1 MVRFD
6 RPCRYVYRAVNY
18 FSMHMAR
25 KDYLTEGDRVEMT
38 WHGRGAERLGLKET
52 VEEHDFTRLCKGR
65 HPVTNEKLMQRDNG
79 ENRRVCYF
87 GQISAPKDVS
97 IAYLVGGDQRIAGW
111 WKESVKET
119 LKEIED
125 ITATRVRLGG
135 ASHNDRPT
143 GNMVA
148 AVVTHDTSRALDP
161 QLHTHVCV
169 MNVTYDPKE
178 QRWKAVE
185 PQGFYKYQSY
195 LREVSYNR
203 LAEKMKDGGYE
214 IEKARSIGFNIA
226 GFPADLREDFSKRR
240 EEIER
245 VADVLKSRSQDA
257 LQRITTQ
264 TRAEKIHVEPG
275 ELKARWLDEAAPHLS
290 GIKQII
296 DEAQPGEHGK
306 IFTPAQALT
315 LAEAHLF
322 DRQSIVDERFL
333 LREALIA
340 GRADVTLDQLKEE
353 IAAQVQSG
361 DLIRNGKMLT
371 TPEILRMEKAIID
384 WTNGGKGICPA
395 MGKFEP
401 RDALSPEQNQAA
413 EKLLASPDRVAV
425 LIGDAGAGKSTTL
438 SAIVDG
444 VHQSGNLTFACT
456 PSANAAQEL
465 QDKLKIQADT
475 VQQLLVN
482 EKLQN
487 QITGR
492 TIIVDEAGLLS
503 VRQMYDLCQI
513 AERQQCRLLLVGDV
527 KQHHSVEAGD
537 ALRALQKYAHVEP
550 VRLQEIHRQQDDEYK
565 KVVKFLADGQPY
577 ASFRKLDELG
587 GVSEQKDFNK
597 LLDQAAATYVD
608 KVAYGQSCLAISPVW
623 SEVNAFTAVLRD
635 QLKDKGLLD
644 RDEKAYK
651 AVQSMQWTSA
661 GKMQLSNYQVGDVL
675 TFYRDSG
682 GFQKHEM
689 VSVVSK
695 DAQGLTL
702 ERPDGSRS
710 FFDPQKHKGFDVGLP
725 RTLAVAPGEKLLVRA
740 NFAPGRL
747 KNGDIVSV
755 KEVKDDGS
763 LTLKDGRTIPPHFRQ
778 FTHGYASTSHSAQSK
793 TVDHGILIL
802 GEKGHQAAN
811 LQQAYVSNSRFSHTQ
826 TIFTTDKERAF
837 DSMAKFEERPL
848 AMEVIK
854 QTASQMPQNQEKEG
868 KSIQVPEKIAKSPGQ
883 TSVEPLDWSPIN
895 PAIRTRL

>member
-38 WHGRGAERLGLKET
+38 WHGRGAERLGLKGT
-52 VEEHDFTRLCKGR
+52 VDEHDFTRLCKGR

-97 IAYLVGGDQRIAGW
+97 IACLVGGDQRIAGW
-111 WKESVKET
+111 WQESIKET

-135 ASHNDRPT
+135 AIHDRPT

-169 MNVTYDPKE
+169 MNVTYDPVE
-178 QRWKAVE
+178 NRWKAVE
-185 PQGFYKYQSY
+185 PRGFYKYQSY
-195 LREVSYNR
+195 LREVSYNK
-203 LAEKMKDGGYE
+203 LAEKMKAGSYQL
-214 IEKARSIGFNIA
+214 EKARSIGFTIK
-226 GFPADLREDFSKRR
+226 GFPDDLRENFSKRR
-240 EEIER
+240 EDIER
-245 VADVLKSRSQDA
+245 VADVLKSHSQDA
-257 LQRITTQ
+257 LQLITTQ
-264 TRAEKIHVEPG
+264 TRAEKVHVEPE
-275 ELKARWLDEAAPHLS
+275 ELKSRWLDEATPHLS

-296 DEAQPGEHGK
+296 DEVQPGEHTK

-322 DRQSIVDERFL
+322 DRQSVVDERFL

-353 IAAQVQSG
+353 IAARVQLS

-384 WTNGGKGICPA
+384 WANDGKGICPA

-401 RDALSPEQNQAA
+401 HDSLSSEQNLAA
-413 EKLLASPDRVAV
+413 EKLLASQDRVAV

-438 SAIVDG
+438 PVIVQG
-444 VHQSGNLTFACT
+444 THEAGNLTFACA

-465 QDKLKIQADT
+465 QDKLKIQTDT

-513 AERQQCRLLLVGDV
+513 AEYQQCRLLLVGDV

-537 ALRALQKYAHVEP
+537 ALRALQKYAHIEP
-550 VRLQEIHRQQDDEYK
+550 ARLQEIHRQQDDEYK
-565 KVVKFLADGQPY
+565 KVVKFLADGQPS
-577 ASFRKLDELG
+577 ASFQKLDKLG

-597 LLDQAAATYVD
+597 LLEQAATTYVD
-608 KVAYGQSCLAISPVW
+608 KIEQGQSCLAISPVW

-644 RDEKAYK
+644 QDEKAYK
-651 AVQSMQWTSA
+651 AVQSMQWTPA

-675 TFYRDSG
+675 TFHRDSG
-682 GFQKHEM
+682 EFHKHEM
-689 VSVVSK
+689 VSVVAK
-695 DAQGLTL
+695 DAQGLAL
-702 ERPDGSRS
+702 ERQDGSRS

-747 KNGDIVSV
+747 KNGDIVTV
-755 KEVKDDGS
+755 KEVKGDGS
-763 LTLKDGRTIPPHFRQ
+763 LALKDGRTIPAHFRQ

-793 TVDHGILIL
+793 TVDQGILVL
-802 GEKGHQAAN
+802 GEKGYQAAN
-811 LQQAYVSNSRFSHTQ
+811 LQQAYVSNSRFSYTQ

-837 DSMAKFEERPL
+837 DAMTKFEERPL
-848 AMEVIK
+848 ALEVVIPPTIETPK
-854 QTASQMPQNQEKEG
+854 AQEKMPQDIDQPIKR
-868 KSIQVPEKIAKSPGQ
+868 KLA
-883 TSVEPLDWSPIN
+883 EPLDWN
-895 PAIRTRL
+895 PVNPKIGMRL

>member
-38 WHGRGAERLGLKET
+38 WHGRGADRLGLKGT
-52 VEEHDFTRLCKGR
+52 VDEHDFTRVCKGR

-87 GQISAPKDVS
+87 GQISAPKDAS

-111 WKESVKET
+111 WQESVEET

-135 ASHNDRPT
+135 ASHDDRPT
-143 GNMVA
+143 GNMAA

-169 MNVTYDPKE
+169 MNVTYDAKE
-178 QRWKAVE
+178 QRWKAVQ

-195 LREVSYNR
+195 LREVSYNK
-203 LAEKMKDGGYE
+203 LAEKMKEGGYE
-214 IEKARSIGFNIA
+214 IEKARSIGFNIK

-245 VADVLKSRSQDA
+245 VADVLKSHSQDA
-257 LQRITTQ
+257 LQLITTQ
-264 TRAEKIHVEPG
+264 TRAEKVHVEPE
-275 ELKARWLDEAAPHLS
+275 ELKARWLGEAAAHLS

-296 DEAQPGEHGK
+296 DEAQPGEPAK

-322 DRQSIVDERFL
+322 DRQSVVDERFL

-340 GRADVTLDQLKEE
+340 GRGDVTLDQLKAEV
-353 IAAQVQSG
+353 AARVQSG
-361 DLIRNGKMLT
+361 DLIKNGKMVT
-371 TPEILRMEKAIID
+371 TPEILRMEQAIID

-401 RDALSPEQNQAA
+401 HDALSPEQNQTA

-438 SAIVDG
+438 PVIVQG
-444 VHQSGNLTFACT
+444 IHETGNLTFACA

-465 QDKLKIQADT
+465 QDKLKIQTDT

-487 QITGR
+487 QIIGR
-492 TIIVDEAGLLS
+492 TIIIDEAGLLS

-513 AERQQCRLLLVGDV
+513 GERQQCRLLLVGDV

-537 ALRALQKYAHVEP
+537 ALRALQKYAQIEP
-550 VRLQEIHRQQDDEYK
+550 ARLQEIHRQQDDEYK
-565 KVVKFLADGQPY
+565 KVVKFLADGHAY
-577 ASFRKLDELG
+577 SSFRKLDELG

-597 LLDQAAATYVD
+597 LLDQAAATYID
-608 KVAYGQSCLAISPVW
+608 KVAQGQSCLAISPVW
-623 SEVNAFTAVLRD
+623 SEVNAFTAVLRE

-644 RDEKAYK
+644 QDEKTYK
-651 AVQSMQWTSA
+651 AVQSMQWTPA
-661 GKMQLSNYQVGDVL
+661 GKMQLSNYQVGDAL
-675 TFYRDSG
+675 TFHRNSG

-702 ERPDGSRS
+702 ERPEGSRS

-725 RTLAVAPGEKLLVRA
+725 RTMAVAPGEKLLVRA

-747 KNGDIVSV
+747 KNGDIVTV
-755 KEVKDDGS
+755 KEVKEDGS
-763 LTLKDGRTIPPHFRQ
+763 LALQDGRTIPAHFRQ

-793 TVDHGILIL
+793 TVDHGILVL
-802 GEKGHQAAN
+802 GEKGYQAAN
-811 LQQAYVSNSRFSHTQ
+811 LQQAYVSNSRFTHTQ

-848 AMEVIK
+848 ALEAIK
-854 QTASQMPQNQEKEG
+854 SAASEPPKYQEKEG
-868 KSIQVPEKIAKSPGQ
+868 TPIQMPEKIDSPVKLKSAE
-883 TSVEPLDWSPIN
+883 SLDWN
-895 PAIRTRL
+895 PVSSKIGI

>member
-18 FSMHMAR
+18 FSLHMAR

-38 WHGRGAERLGLKET
+38 WHGRGAERLGLKGT
-52 VEEHDFTRLCKGR
+52 VDEHDFTRLCKGR

-97 IAYLVGGDQRIAGW
+97 IACLVGGDQRIAGW
-111 WKESVKET
+111 WQESVRET

-125 ITATRVRLGG
+125 ITAARIRLEG
-135 ASHNDRPT
+135 ASHDDRST

-169 MNVTYDPKE
+169 MNVTFDPEE
-178 QRWKAVE
+178 QRWKAVQ

-195 LREVSYNR
+195 LREVSYNK
-203 LAEKMKDGGYE
+203 LAEKMKEGGYE
-214 IEKARSIGFNIA
+214 IEKARSIGFNIK

-257 LQRITTQ
+257 LQLITTQ
-264 TRAEKIHVEPG
+264 TRAEKVHVEPE
-275 ELKARWLDEAAPHLS
+275 ELKARWLVEAPHHLS

-296 DEAQPGEHGK
+296 DEAQPGEHPK
-306 IFTPAQALT
+306 IFTPAQALA

-322 DRQSIVDERFL
+322 DRQSVVDERFL

-340 GRADVTLDQLKEE
+340 GRGDFTLDQLKEQ
-353 IAAQVQSG
+353 IAARVQSG
-361 DLIRNGKMLT
+361 DLIQNGKVMT
-371 TPEILRMEKAIID
+371 TPEILRMEKTIID
-384 WTNGGKGICPA
+384 WTNGGKGACPT

-401 RDALSPEQNQAA
+401 HDALSLEQNQAA
-413 EKLLASPDRVAV
+413 EKLLGSQDRVAV
-425 LIGDAGAGKSTTL
+425 LVGDAGAGKSTTL

-444 VHQSGNLTFACT
+444 IRQTGNLTFACA

-465 QDKLKIQADT
+465 RDKLKTQTDT
-475 VQQLLVN
+475 VQQLRVN

-487 QITGR
+487 HIAGR

-503 VRQMYDLCQI
+503 VRQMYDLSQI
-513 AERQQCRLLLVGDV
+513 AERQHCRLLLVGDV

-537 ALRALQKYAHVEP
+537 ALRALQKYAHIEP
-550 VRLQEIHRQQDDEYK
+550 ARLQEIHRQQDDEYK
-565 KVVKFLADGQPY
+565 KVVKLLADGQPY

-587 GVSEQKDFNK
+587 SVSEQKDFNK
-597 LLDQAAATYVD
+597 LLDQAAATYID
-608 KVAYGQSCLAISPVW
+608 RLTQGQSCLAISPVW
-623 SEVNAFTAVLRD
+623 SEVNALTAVLRD
-635 QLKDKGLLD
+635 QLRDRGLLGQ
-644 RDEKAYK
+644 DEKAYR
-651 AVQSMQWTSA
+651 AVQSMQWTPA
-661 GKMQLSNYQVGDVL
+661 GKMQLSNYQIGDVL
-675 TFYRDSG
+675 TFHRNSG

-695 DAQGLTL
+695 AAGGLTL
-702 ERPDGSRS
+702 ERQDGSHF

-740 NFAPGRL
+740 NFAPGHL
-747 KNGDIVSV
+747 KNGDIVTV
-755 KEVKDDGS
+755 KEVKEDGS
-763 LTLKDGRTIPPHFRQ
+763 LFLKGGRTIPPYFRQ
-778 FTHGYASTSHSAQSK
+778 FTHGYALTSHSAQSK
-793 TVDHGILIL
+793 TVEHGILVL
-802 GEKGHQAAN
+802 GEKGYQAAN

-826 TIFTTDKERAF
+826 MIFTTDKDEAF
-837 DSMAKFEERPL
+837 ASMAKFEQRLL
-848 AMEVIK
+848 ALEAVKTPMIDPPKTQEKTQPIK
-854 QTASQMPQNQEKEG
+854 QKLA
-868 KSIQVPEKIAKSPGQ
+868 
-883 TSVEPLDWSPIN
+883 EPMDWN
-895 PAIRTRL
+895 PLNPKAGMRI